1 MTVKDSCEEFSLYLS
16 TVRGM
21 TENTVKAYGE
31 DYKKFCEFVGE
42 DAQIDKVTLQ
52 DLRFCVGSLSAQ
64 KYSVASINRFI
75 ASVRAL
81 FAYSQKFGRL
91 KINPALQIKS
101 LKAPKHLPNFMTGTE
116 VDALC
121 SAPEKK
127 ELLWAARDKAIF
139 EMLYSSGCR
148 VAELSSLK
156 LGDFAGGGKSAVVK
170 GKGKKDRIVY
180 FEADALKALSEYL
193 PERKALLERP
203 EDPRTTQLRKELNEL
218 RRTRDFEKADAAERE
233 NRLSEE
239 LRRMKADEARAAAGM
254 KDVTQLRQEVQSLR
268 EQLQLREKELLSE
281 RQTNEELRRQQ
292 AASQQ
297 MLMARLAELESP
309 SIGTP
314 QTLETNQSREAKQV
328 KLPSWMRLHK

>member
-1 MTVKDSCEEFSLYLS
+1 MTVKESCEEFLVYLS

-21 TENTVKAYGE
+21 TDNTIAAYSE
-31 DYKKFCEFVGE
+31 DYKKLREFLGE
-42 DAQIDKVTLQ
+42 DAEIDKVSLQ

-101 LKAPKHLPNFMTGTE
+101 LKAPKHLPNFMTPTE

-121 SAPEKK
+121 EAPEKK
-127 ELLWAARDKAIF
+127 ELLWESRDKAIF

-148 VAELSSLK
+148 VAELASLK

-193 PERKALLERP
+193 PERKALLARLGLPGQKALFVNRKGGPLTTRGIRWIVSRYSGAEGTNRHVSP
-203 EDPRTTQLRKELNEL
+203 HAFRHTFATAMISKGADVRVVQEMLGHASISTTQRY
-218 RRTRDFEKADAAERE
+218 TH
-233 NRLSEE
+233 
-239 LRRMKADEARAAAGM
+239 
-254 KDVTQLRQEVQSLR
+254 VTTQQLIDIY
-268 EQLQLREKELLSE
+268 K
-281 RQTNEELRRQQ
+281 Q
-292 AASQQ
+292 AH
-297 MLMARLAELESP
+297 P
-309 SIGTP
+309 HG
-314 QTLETNQSREAKQV
+314 
-328 KLPSWMRLHK
+328 

>member
-1 MTVKDSCEEFSLYLS
+1 MTVKESCEEFLVYLS

-21 TENTVKAYGE
+21 TDNTIAAYSE
-31 DYKKFCEFVGE
+31 DYKKFREFLGE
-42 DAQIDKVTLQ
+42 DAEIDKVSLQ

-101 LKAPKHLPNFMTGTE
+101 LKAPKHLPNFMTPTE

-121 SAPEKK
+121 EAPKK
-127 ELLWAARDKAIF
+127 NELLWESRDKAIF

-148 VAELSSLK
+148 VAELASLK

-193 PERKALLERP
+193 PERKALLARLGLPGQKALFVNRKGGPLTTRGIRWIVSRYSGAEGTNRHVSP
-203 EDPRTTQLRKELNEL
+203 HAFRHTFATAMISKGADVRVVQEMLGHASISTTQRY
-218 RRTRDFEKADAAERE
+218 TH
-233 NRLSEE
+233 
-239 LRRMKADEARAAAGM
+239 
-254 KDVTQLRQEVQSLR
+254 VTTQQLIDIY
-268 EQLQLREKELLSE
+268 K
-281 RQTNEELRRQQ
+281 Q
-292 AASQQ
+292 AH
-297 MLMARLAELESP
+297 P
-309 SIGTP
+309 HG
-314 QTLETNQSREAKQV
+314 
-328 KLPSWMRLHK
+328 

>member
-91 KINPALQIKS
+91 KVNPALQIKS

-127 ELLWAARDKAIF
+127 DLLWASRDKAIF

-148 VAELSSLK
+148 VAELASLK

-180 FEADALKALSEYL
+180 FEADALAALKDYL
-193 PERKALLERP
+193 PERKALLERLKVPSQKALFVNEKGGPLTTRGIRWIVERYSGP
-203 EDPRTTQLRKELNEL
+203 EGTNRHVSPHAFRHTFATAMLSGGADVRVVQEMLGHSSISTTQRYTHVTTQQLIEIYK
-218 RRTRDFEKADAAERE
+218 KAHPH
-233 NRLSEE
+233 
-239 LRRMKADEARAAAGM
+239 G
-254 KDVTQLRQEVQSLR
+254 
-268 EQLQLREKELLSE
+268 
-281 RQTNEELRRQQ
+281 
-292 AASQQ
+292 
-297 MLMARLAELESP
+297 
-309 SIGTP
+309 
-314 QTLETNQSREAKQV
+314 
-328 KLPSWMRLHK
+328 

>member
-91 KINPALQIKS
+91 KVNPALQIKS
-101 LKAPKHLPNFMTGTE
+101 LKSPKHLPNFMTGTE

-127 ELLWAARDKAIF
+127 DLLWASRDKAIF

-148 VAELSSLK
+148 VAELASLK

-180 FEADALKALSEYL
+180 FEADALAALKDYL
-193 PERKALLERP
+193 PERKALLARLKVPGQKALFVNEKGGPLTTRGIRWIVERYSGP
-203 EDPRTTQLRKELNEL
+203 EGTNRHVSPHAFRHTFATAMLSGGADVRVVQEMLGHSSISTTQRYTHVTTQQLIEIYK
-218 RRTRDFEKADAAERE
+218 KAHPH
-233 NRLSEE
+233 
-239 LRRMKADEARAAAGM
+239 G
-254 KDVTQLRQEVQSLR
+254 
-268 EQLQLREKELLSE
+268 
-281 RQTNEELRRQQ
+281 
-292 AASQQ
+292 
-297 MLMARLAELESP
+297 
-309 SIGTP
+309 
-314 QTLETNQSREAKQV
+314 
-328 KLPSWMRLHK
+328 

>member
-1 MTVKDSCEEFSLYLS
+1 MTVKESCEEFLVYLS

-21 TENTVKAYGE
+21 TDNTIAAYSE
-31 DYKKFCEFVGE
+31 DYKKLREFLGE
-42 DAQIDKVTLQ
+42 DAEIDKVSLQ

-101 LKAPKHLPNFMTGTE
+101 LKAPKHLPNFMTPTE

-121 SAPEKK
+121 EAPKK
-127 ELLWAARDKAIF
+127 NELLWESRDKAIF

-148 VAELSSLK
+148 VAELASLK
-156 LGDFAGGGKSAVVK
+156 LGDFAGGGKSTVVK

-193 PERKALLERP
+193 PERKALLARLGLPGQKALFVNRKGGPLTTRGIRWIVSRYSGAEGTNRHVSP
-203 EDPRTTQLRKELNEL
+203 HAFRHTFATAMISKGADVRVVQEMLGHASISTTQRY
-218 RRTRDFEKADAAERE
+218 TH
-233 NRLSEE
+233 
-239 LRRMKADEARAAAGM
+239 
-254 KDVTQLRQEVQSLR
+254 VTTQQLIDIY
-268 EQLQLREKELLSE
+268 K
-281 RQTNEELRRQQ
+281 Q
-292 AASQQ
+292 AH
-297 MLMARLAELESP
+297 P
-309 SIGTP
+309 HGD
-314 QTLETNQSREAKQV
+314 K
-328 KLPSWMRLHK
+328 

>member
-1 MTVKDSCEEFSLYLS
+1 MTVKESCEEFLVYLS

-21 TENTVKAYGE
+21 TDNTIAAYSE
-31 DYKKFCEFVGE
+31 DYKKLREFLGE
-42 DAQIDKVTLQ
+42 DAGIDKVSLQ

-101 LKAPKHLPNFMTGTE
+101 LKAPKHLPNFMTPTE

-121 SAPEKK
+121 EAPEKK
-127 ELLWAARDKAIF
+127 ELLWAARDKTIF

-148 VAELSSLK
+148 VAELASLK
-156 LGDFAGGGKSAVVK
+156 IGDFSAGGKSAIVK

-193 PERKALLERP
+193 PERKALLARLKVPGQKALFVNEKGGSLTTRGIRWIVERYSGP
-203 EDPRTTQLRKELNEL
+203 EGTNRHVSPHAFRHTFATAMLSGGADVRVVQEMLGHSSISTTQRYTHVTTQQLIDIYRQAHPHG
-218 RRTRDFEKADAAERE
+218 EK
-233 NRLSEE
+233 
-239 LRRMKADEARAAAGM
+239 
-254 KDVTQLRQEVQSLR
+254 
-268 EQLQLREKELLSE
+268 
-281 RQTNEELRRQQ
+281 
-292 AASQQ
+292 
-297 MLMARLAELESP
+297 
-309 SIGTP
+309 
-314 QTLETNQSREAKQV
+314 
-328 KLPSWMRLHK
+328 

>member
-91 KINPALQIKS
+91 KVNPALQIKS
-101 LKAPKHLPNFMTGTE
+101 LKSPKHLPNFMTGTE

-148 VAELSSLK
+148 VAELASLK

-180 FEADALKALSEYL
+180 FEADALAALKDYL
-193 PERKALLERP
+193 PERKALLERLKVPGQKALFVNEKGGPLTTRGIRWIVERYSGP
-203 EDPRTTQLRKELNEL
+203 EGTNRHVSPHAFRHTFATAMLSGGADVRVVQEMLGHSSISTTQRYTHVTTQQLIEIYK
-218 RRTRDFEKADAAERE
+218 KAHPH
-233 NRLSEE
+233 
-239 LRRMKADEARAAAGM
+239 G
-254 KDVTQLRQEVQSLR
+254 
-268 EQLQLREKELLSE
+268 
-281 RQTNEELRRQQ
+281 
-292 AASQQ
+292 
-297 MLMARLAELESP
+297 
-309 SIGTP
+309 
-314 QTLETNQSREAKQV
+314 
-328 KLPSWMRLHK
+328 